1 MGSEHGAA
9 LCMMRNLEIER
20 IALAAM
26 SLGIAKRCL
35 QVMNAYATERQ
46 AFGKPLNEYG
56 QVQRHI
62 ADSYAEYMAG
72 RSYVCVTK
80 KQRKPFFF

>member
-1 MGSEHGAA
+1 VLSLCYFFKKVGSEHGAA

-26 SLGIAKRCL
+26 SVGIAKRCL
-35 QVMNAYATERQ
+35 QVMNAYANERKQ
-46 AFGKPLNEYG
+46 FGKPLNDYG
-56 QVQRHI
+56 QIQRHI

-72 RSYVCVTK
+72 RSYV
-80 KQRKPFFF
+80 